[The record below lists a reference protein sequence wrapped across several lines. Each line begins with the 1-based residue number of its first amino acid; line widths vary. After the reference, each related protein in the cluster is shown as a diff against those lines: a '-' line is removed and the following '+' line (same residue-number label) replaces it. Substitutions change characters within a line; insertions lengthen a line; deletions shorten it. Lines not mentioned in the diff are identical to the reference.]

1 MSDSNPTETL
11 EVYLTPKEVA
21 KMLHIS
27 PKSLEYWRRSKS
39 RPLTYYHQ
47 GRFVRY
53 RLSDVRAF
61 MDSIRCQDQV
71 TPPSYKDFLDE

>member
-1 MSDSNPTETL
+1 MNKVNPAETL
-11 EVYLTPKEVA
+11 ETYLTPKEVA

-61 MDSIRCQDQV
+61 MNSIRCQGRVSPQ
-71 TPPSYKDFLDE
+71 SNEGSWNE

>member
-1 MSDSNPTETL
+1 MSESNPTKTL

-21 KMLHIS
+21 KMLNIS
-27 PKSLEYWRRSKS
+27 QKSLEYWRRSKS
-39 RPLTYYHQ
+39 RSLTFYHQ

-61 MDSIRCQDQV
+61 MNSIRCQGRVSPQ
-71 TPPSYKDFLDE
+71 SNEGFLDE